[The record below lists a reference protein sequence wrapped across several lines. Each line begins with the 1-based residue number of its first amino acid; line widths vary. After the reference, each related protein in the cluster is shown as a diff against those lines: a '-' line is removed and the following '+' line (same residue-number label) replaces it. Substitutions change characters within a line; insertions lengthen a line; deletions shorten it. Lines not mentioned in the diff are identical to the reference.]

1 MNDDLGG
8 WSLPTDHDVG
18 KDPSFIA
25 IGKGKSPP
33 HPDPTRLRGTG
44 KPSPCRNVHVDDL
57 YIRCLP

>member
-33 HPDPTRLRGTG
+33 TLTPRGSEG
-44 KPSPCRNVHVDDL
+44 RES
-57 YIRCLP
+57 LPLVGMCMSTTCT